1 MLRSEP
7 NSLKTGA
14 VVVTRLGL
22 SGDMV
27 CVCVCVCLWG
37 DMFIVAGCHAVK
49 KVTASSVRT

>member
-1 MLRSEP
+1 MLRSKTS
-7 NSLKTGA
+7 SLKTGA

-27 CVCVCVCLWG
+27 CVRG

-49 KVTASSVRT
+49 KLTASSVRT